1 MKIKFC
7 GGCNP
12 FYDRKKVYQMLLNNK
27 NIQSIDKT
35 IILNGCQ
42 RGCRK
47 ITETEIIINVQDYI
61 IKNNSEDIN
70 EENIYNWILKNILD

>member
-27 NIQSIDKT
+27 NIQSIAKT

-47 ITETEIIINVQDYI
+47 ITETEIIINV
-61 IKNNSEDIN
+61 
-70 EENIYNWILKNILD
+70 

>member
-12 FYDRKKVYQMLLNNK
+12 FYDRKKLYIMLLKNK
-27 NIQSIDKT
+27 EIQKLDKI

-47 ITETEIIINVQDYI
+47 NIQEYIINNDL
-61 IKNNSEDIN
+61 KDIN
-70 EENIYNWILKNILD
+70 EEKIYNWIIENIFK

>member
-12 FYDRKKVYQMLLNNK
+12 FYDRKKLYIMLLKNK
-27 NIQSIDKT
+27 EIQKLDKI

-47 ITETEIIINVQDYI
+47 SLKDKNIINVQEYI
-61 IKNNSEDIN
+61 INNDLKDIN
-70 EENIYNWILKNILD
+70 EEKIYNWIIDNIFK

>member
-12 FYDRKKVYQMLLNNK
+12 FYDRKKLYIMLLKNK
-27 NIQSIDKT
+27 EIQKLDK
-35 IILNGCQ
+35 IVILNGCQ

-47 ITETEIIINVQDYI
+47 NKNIINIQEYI
-61 IKNNSEDIN
+61 INNDLKDIN
-70 EENIYNWILKNILD
+70 EEKIYNWIIENIFK

>member
-12 FYDRKKVYQMLLNNK
+12 FYDRKKVYIMLLKNK
-27 NIQSIDKT
+27 KVQKLDKV

-47 ITETEIIINVQDYI
+47 ILKDKNIINVPI
-61 IKNNSEDIN
+61 FIS
-70 EENIYNWILKNILD
+70 

>member
-12 FYDRKKVYQMLLNNK
+12 FYDRKKVYIMLLKNK
-27 NIQSIDKT
+27 EIQELDKI

-42 RGCRK
+42 RGCRRELK
-47 ITETEIIINVQDYI
+47 NKNIINVQEYI
-61 IKNNSEDIN
+61 IKNDLKDIN
-70 EENIYNWILKNILD
+70 EKNIYNWIIENIFK

>member
-12 FYDRKKVYQMLLNNK
+12 FYDRKKVYIMLLKNK
-27 NIQSIDKT
+27 KDKV

-47 ITETEIIINVQDYI
+47 SLKDKNIINVQKYI
-61 IKNNSEDIN
+61 INNDLKDIN
-70 EENIYNWILKNILD
+70 EEKIYNWIIENIFK

>member
-12 FYDRKKVYQMLLNNK
+12 FYDRKKVY
-27 NIQSIDKT
+27 I

-47 ITETEIIINVQDYI
+47 ILKDKNIINVQEYI
-61 IKNNSEDIN
+61 INNDLKDIN
-70 EENIYNWILKNILD
+70 EEKIYNWIIENIFK

>member
-12 FYDRKKVYQMLLNNK
+12 LYNRKEVYRKLIENDAINNK
-27 NIQSIDKT
+27 DGF

-42 RGCRK
+42 RGCK
-47 ITETEIIINVQDYI
+47 NFQKCEI
-61 IKNNSEDIN
+61 NSQE
-70 EENIYNWILKNILD
+70 YILKNLNTKIKEEALFNWIIEKIKGM